1 MLAELHGKISRSGS
15 NLRTTSEDNLTGNVF
30 GVLRYVSFNRL
41 MKPLLLSSL
50 CATSEDTLQSVK
62 ATIEEIDL
70 DFWNDNIEFWPYDKE
85 GELDVLLKFN
95 NAVIGV
101 EVKYNSP
108 MSDQDEDSSMMT
120 TGNIGLSKEQLPR
133 ESRIV
138 KRFAGKR
145 KAILILLAKKQF
157 AKATV
162 TDILTYS
169 SDGLT
174 PQKIE
179 SDVKLCYI
187 GWEDFLEALKKES
200 RQFKVNDFTSL
211 IVSDLIELLILKG
224 FEQFRSF
231 DVLETLGR
239 IAFNDG
245 YYEFRENTAVR
256 NNNISFYYN
265 DEILKED
272 FYEFAHR
279 E

>member
-30 GVLRYVSFNRL
+30 GILRYVSFNHL

-50 CATSEDTLQSVK
+50 CATSENTLQSVK
-62 ATIEEIDL
+62 ATLKEINL
-70 DFWNDNIEFWPYDKE
+70 DFWNENIEFWPYDKE

-95 NAVIGV
+95 NAVIGI

-108 MSDQDEDSSMMT
+108 MSDQDEDSSMTT

-162 TDILTYS
+162 TDMLTCS
-169 SDGLT
+169 VDGLT

-179 SDVKLCYI
+179 SDVELCYI
-187 GWEDFLEALKKES
+187 GWEDFLEALKKEY
-200 RQFKVNDFTSL
+200 RQCAANDFTSL
-211 IVSDLIELLILKG
+211 IVSDLMGPVYKSPI
-224 FEQFRSF
+224 
-231 DVLETLGR
+231 
-239 IAFNDG
+239 
-245 YYEFRENTAVR
+245 
-256 NNNISFYYN
+256 
-265 DEILKED
+265 
-272 FYEFAHR
+272 
-279 E
+279 